1 MFMSEEIEQKLDN
14 FIINNRIPH
23 IIFHGTH
30 SVDKKS
36 IVNKF
41 IQKIYNYNKEQI
53 KENILSTDCSYG
65 KGIKFIRE
73 DLKFFAKA
81 NISSSNT
88 NLFKSII
95 LYNAD
100 SLTVDAQSALRR
112 CIETFSNT
120 TRFFLIVENKYKLLN
135 PILSRFCEIYVPEK
149 IENGK
154 IVKNDNCLDLNLYI
168 EEINSKM
175 LILNKNTTITHSD
188 LLELS
193 NYFYVNGINCLHFIE
208 WIKVSK
214 LIDMA
219 DVADICLYF
228 DKVKRDFRNE
238 SLLFL
243 HLLNYYYFRLKVNIK
258 K

>member
-1 MFMSEEIEQKLDN
+1 MEEIEKKLDQ

-30 SVDKKS
+30 SVDKKT
-36 IVNKF
+36 IINKF
-41 IQKIYNYNKEQI
+41 VQKIYNYNKEQI

-135 PILSRFCEIYVPEK
+135 PILSRFCEIYVPEQ
-149 IENGK
+149 IDNGR
-154 IVKNDNCLDLNLYI
+154 IITNNNCYDLDIYV
-168 EEINSKM
+168 EEINNKM
-175 LILNKNTTITHSD
+175 TILNQNTDIGHND
-188 LLELS
+188 LLNLS
-193 NYFYVNGINCLHFIE
+193 THF
-208 WIKVSK
+208 
-214 LIDMA
+214 
-219 DVADICLYF
+219 
-228 DKVKRDFRNE
+228 
-238 SLLFL
+238 
-243 HLLNYYYFRLKVNIK
+243 
-258 K
+258 

>member
-1 MFMSEEIEQKLDN
+1 MEEIEKKLDQ

-23 IIFHGTH
+23 IIFHGTR
-30 SVDKKS
+30 SVDKKA
-36 IVNKF
+36 IINKF
-41 IQKIYNYNKEQI
+41 VQKIYNYNKEQI

-135 PILSRFCEIYVPEK
+135 PILSRFCEIYVPEQ
-149 IENGK
+149 IDNGR
-154 IVKNDNCLDLNLYI
+154 IITNNNCYDLDIYV
-168 EEINSKM
+168 EEINNKM
-175 LILNKNTTITHSD
+175 TILNQNTDIGHND
-188 LLELS
+188 LLNLS
-193 NYFYVNGINCLHFIE
+193 THFYENGVNCLHFIE
-208 WIKVSK
+208 WLKKQTPINMSD
-214 LIDMA
+214 IS
-219 DVADICLYF
+219 DICLYF
-228 DKVKRDFRNE
+228 DKVKSDFRNE

-243 HLLNYYYFRLKVNIK
+243 HILNYYYFRLKINIK
-258 K
+258 

>member
-1 MFMSEEIEQKLDN
+1 MEEIEKKLDQ

-23 IIFHGTH
+23 IIFHGTR
-30 SVDKKS
+30 SVDKKA
-36 IVNKF
+36 IINKF
-41 IQKIYNYNKEQI
+41 VQKIYNYNKEQI

-135 PILSRFCEIYVPEK
+135 PILSRFCEIYVPEQIDNGRIITNNNYYDLDTYVEDINNK
-149 IENGK
+149 MTILNQKTDIEHNDLLNISTHFYENG
-154 IVKNDNCLDLNLYI
+154 V
-168 EEINSKM
+168 
-175 LILNKNTTITHSD
+175 
-188 LLELS
+188 
-193 NYFYVNGINCLHFIE
+193 NCLHFIE
-208 WIKVSK
+208 WLKKQTPINMSD
-214 LIDMA
+214 IS
-219 DVADICLYF
+219 DICLYF
-228 DKVKRDFRNE
+228 DKVKSDFRNE

-243 HLLNYYYFRLKVNIK
+243 HILNYYYFRLKINIK
-258 K
+258 S

>member
-1 MFMSEEIEQKLDN
+1 MEEIEKKLDQ

-23 IIFHGTH
+23 IIFHGTR
-30 SVDKKS
+30 SVDKKA
-36 IVNKF
+36 IINKF
-41 IQKIYNYNKEQI
+41 VQKIYNYNKEQI

-135 PILSRFCEIYVPEK
+135 PILSRFCEIYVPEQIDNGRIITNNNYYDLDTYVEDINNK
-149 IENGK
+149 MTILNQQTHIEHNDLLNISTHFYENG
-154 IVKNDNCLDLNLYI
+154 V
-168 EEINSKM
+168 
-175 LILNKNTTITHSD
+175 
-188 LLELS
+188 
-193 NYFYVNGINCLHFIE
+193 NCLHFIE
-208 WIKVSK
+208 WLKKQTPINMSD
-214 LIDMA
+214 IS
-219 DVADICLYF
+219 DICLYF
-228 DKVKRDFRNE
+228 DKVKSDFRNE

-243 HLLNYYYFRLKVNIK
+243 HILNYYYFRLKINIK
-258 K
+258 S

>member
-1 MFMSEEIEQKLDN
+1 MEEIEKKLDQ

-30 SVDKKS
+30 SVDKKT
-36 IVNKF
+36 IINKF
-41 IQKIYNYNKEQI
+41 VQKIYNYNKEQI

-135 PILSRFCEIYVPEK
+135 PILSRFCEIYVPEQ
-149 IENGK
+149 IDNGR
-154 IVKNDNCLDLNLYI
+154 IITNNNCYDLDIYV
-168 EEINSKM
+168 EEINNKM
-175 LILNKNTTITHSD
+175 TILNQNTDIGHND
-188 LLELS
+188 LLNLS
-193 NYFYVNGINCLHFIE
+193 THFYENGVNCLHFIE
-208 WIKVSK
+208 WLKKQTPINMSD
-214 LIDMA
+214 IS
-219 DVADICLYF
+219 DICLYF
-228 DKVKRDFRNE
+228 DKVKSDFRNE

-243 HLLNYYYFRLKVNIK
+243 HILNYYYFRLKINIK
-258 K
+258 

>member
-1 MFMSEEIEQKLDN
+1 MFMEEIEQKLDN
-14 FIINNRIPH
+14 FIVNNRIPH

-36 IVNKF
+36 IVNNF

-135 PILSRFCEIYVPEK
+135 PILSRFCEIYIPEN
-149 IENGK
+149 IEKGK
-154 IVKNDNCLDLNLYI
+154 IIKNNNYHDLNIYI
-168 EEINSKM
+168 EEINNKM
-175 LILNKNTTITHSD
+175 TFLNNKETINHGD
-188 LLELS
+188 ILELS
-193 NYFYVNGINCLHFIE
+193 NYFYEKGINCLHFIE
-208 WIKVSK
+208 WIKTSK
-214 LIDMA
+214 IITMSEIA
-219 DVADICLYF
+219 NICLYF
-228 DKVKRDFRNE
+228 DNVKSDFRNE
-238 SLLFL
+238 PLLFL

>member
-1 MFMSEEIEQKLDN
+1 MEEIEKKLDQ

-23 IIFHGTH
+23 IIFHGTR
-30 SVDKKS
+30 SVDKKA
-36 IVNKF
+36 IINKF
-41 IQKIYNYNKEQI
+41 VQKIYNYNKEQI

-135 PILSRFCEIYVPEK
+135 PILSRFCEIYVPEQIDNGRIITNNNYYDLDTYVEDINNK
-149 IENGK
+149 MTILNQQTHIEHNDLLNISTHFYENG
-154 IVKNDNCLDLNLYI
+154 V
-168 EEINSKM
+168 
-175 LILNKNTTITHSD
+175 
-188 LLELS
+188 
-193 NYFYVNGINCLHFIE
+193 NCLHFIE
-208 WIKVSK
+208 WLKKQTPINMSD
-214 LIDMA
+214 IS
-219 DVADICLYF
+219 DICLYF
-228 DKVKRDFRNE
+228 DKVKSDFRNE

-243 HLLNYYYFRLKVNIK
+243 HILNYYYFRLKINIK
-258 K
+258 

>member
-1 MFMSEEIEQKLDN
+1 MDFKFVYKICTKVEWLEAKTKGKFNGS
-14 FIINNRIPH
+14 
-23 IIFHGTH
+23 
-30 SVDKKS
+30 KKD
-36 IVNKF
+36 
-41 IQKIYNYNKEQI
+41 IQDGYIHFSNKEQI

-135 PILSRFCEIYVPEK
+135 PILSRFCEIYVPEQIDNGRIITNNNYYDLDTYVEDINNK
-149 IENGK
+149 MTILNQQTHIEHNDLLNISTHFYENG
-154 IVKNDNCLDLNLYI
+154 V
-168 EEINSKM
+168 
-175 LILNKNTTITHSD
+175 
-188 LLELS
+188 
-193 NYFYVNGINCLHFIE
+193 NCLHFIE
-208 WIKVSK
+208 WLKKQTPINMSD
-214 LIDMA
+214 IS
-219 DVADICLYF
+219 DICLYF
-228 DKVKRDFRNE
+228 DKVKSDFRNE

-243 HLLNYYYFRLKVNIK
+243 HILNYYYFRLKINIK
-258 K
+258 S

>member
-1 MFMSEEIEQKLDN
+1 MFMEEIEQKLDN
-14 FIINNRIPH
+14 FIVNNRIPH

-36 IVNKF
+36 IVNNF

-120 TRFFLIVENKYKLLN
+120 TRFF
-135 PILSRFCEIYVPEK
+135 
-149 IENGK
+149 
-154 IVKNDNCLDLNLYI
+154 
-168 EEINSKM
+168 
-175 LILNKNTTITHSD
+175 
-188 LLELS
+188 
-193 NYFYVNGINCLHFIE
+193 
-208 WIKVSK
+208 
-214 LIDMA
+214 
-219 DVADICLYF
+219 F
-228 DKVKRDFRNE
+228 DC
-238 SLLFL
+238 
-243 HLLNYYYFRLKVNIK
+243 
-258 K
+258 

>member
-1 MFMSEEIEQKLDN
+1 MEEIEKKLDQ

-30 SVDKKS
+30 SVDKKT
-36 IVNKF
+36 IINKF
-41 IQKIYNYNKEQI
+41 VQKIYNYNKEQI

-95 LYNAD
+95 LYNSD

-135 PILSRFCEIYVPEK
+135 PILSRFCEIYVPEQ
-149 IENGK
+149 IDNGR
-154 IVKNDNCLDLNLYI
+154 IITNNNCYDLDIYV
-168 EEINSKM
+168 EEINNKM
-175 LILNKNTTITHSD
+175 TILNQNTDIGHND
-188 LLELS
+188 LLNLS
-193 NYFYVNGINCLHFIE
+193 THFYENGVNCLHFIE
-208 WIKVSK
+208 WLKKQTPINMSD
-214 LIDMA
+214 IS
-219 DVADICLYF
+219 DICLYF
-228 DKVKRDFRNE
+228 DKVKSDFRNE

-243 HLLNYYYFRLKVNIK
+243 HILNYYYFRLKINIK
-258 K
+258 